1 MGIKPTYI
9 KSIGN
14 DIIKNYDDRYS
25 TDFNDNKALTQEITT
40 IESKQVRNRVAGY
53 ITRKL
58 NTGKR
63 K

>member
-9 KSIGN
+9 KSIGE
-14 DIIKNYDDRYS
+14 DIIKHYDDRHS
-25 TDFNDNKALTQEITT
+25 TDFNDNKALIQEITT
-40 IESKQVRNRVAGY
+40 IESKRVRNRVAGY

-58 NTGKR
+58 NTRRR